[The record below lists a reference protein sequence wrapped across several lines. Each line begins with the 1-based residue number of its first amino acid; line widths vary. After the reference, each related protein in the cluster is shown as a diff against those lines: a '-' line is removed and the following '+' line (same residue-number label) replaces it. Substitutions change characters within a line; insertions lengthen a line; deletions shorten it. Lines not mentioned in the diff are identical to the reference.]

1 MRLSQANCHKPE
13 QLTVSGL
20 GGGGLLGADLGLSI
34 ALLAGVPLGITGRL
48 SDSSSSS
55 LLGCC
60 RLPIGLGS
68 CLLLVL
74 LLRILLLLL
83 LLSLRAGAATTK
95 VCDLRGFVNT
105 L

>member
-1 MRLSQANCHKPE
+1 MRLSQASCHKPE

-34 ALLAGVPLGITGRL
+34 ALLAGVPLGITGCL
-48 SDSSSSS
+48 SDSSSS

-68 CLLLVL
+68 GLLLVL
-74 LLRILLLLL
+74 LLRVLLLLL
-83 LLSLRAGAATTK
+83 LLSLCAGAATTN
-95 VCDLRGFVNT
+95 VCELRGFVNT

>member
-1 MRLSQANCHKPE
+1 MRLSQDSCHKPE

-34 ALLAGVPLGITGRL
+34 ALLAGVPLGITGHL
-48 SDSSSSS
+48 SDSSSS

-60 RLPIGLGS
+60 GLPIRLR
-68 CLLLVL
+68 VL
-74 LLRILLLLL
+74 LLRVLLVLG
-83 LLSLRAGAATTK
+83 LRAGAATTN
-95 VCDLRGFVNT
+95 VCELRGSVNT